1 MQVKMEE
8 TGNGV
13 CKTEIRC
20 VLYWLLLLGGGQQ
33 GNLLS
38 KSERAWEMGEQSIFC
53 ISGQTALP
61 LNNLQQQAVQRKGR
75 RIAPVSQMGNWEQI

>member
-1 MQVKMEE
+1 MEE

-20 VLYWLLLLGGGQQ
+20 VLYQLLLRGGGQQ

-38 KSERAWEMGEQSIFC
+38 KSECAWETGEQNIIY
-53 ISGQTALP
+53 ISGKTAPL
-61 LNNLQQQAVQRKGR
+61 LNNLQQQAVQGKGK
-75 RIAPVSQMGNWEQI
+75 RIAPVSQMGNCEQN